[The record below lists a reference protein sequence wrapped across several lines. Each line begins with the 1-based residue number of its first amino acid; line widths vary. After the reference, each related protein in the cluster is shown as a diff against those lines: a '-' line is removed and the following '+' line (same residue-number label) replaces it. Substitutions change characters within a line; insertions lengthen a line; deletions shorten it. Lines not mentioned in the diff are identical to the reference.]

1 MLRSLIELS
10 GWNASLVLLLVK
22 ATIILVAALG
32 ITLTMRRASATA
44 RHLVWLVTLGTLL
57 LVPMLTA
64 WAPLRVAV
72 LPAPVSTLRA
82 GPSPVAQGDK
92 VSVIPSEVEE

>member
-1 MLRSLIELS
+1 MIDSLAALT
-10 GWNASLVLLLVK
+10 GWNAALALLLVK

-32 ITLTMRRASATA
+32 ITLAMRRASATA

-72 LPAPVSTLRA
+72 LPAVTMKA
-82 GPSPVAQGDK
+82 GPSLVAQGDK
-92 VSVIPSEVEE
+92 GLVKGFVIPS